1 MPTRG
6 GAERAARD
14 LLLTAWA
21 EDLKTC
27 RLPVDSYY
35 IARRLG
41 LKVYFAALQE
51 DVSGMLAKRPGQDP
65 EVYVNAKDSTNRQ
78 RFSCAH
84 EIGHYL
90 KRVTGRKDDAWGYID
105 RRGPSASRGT
115 NADEIYA
122 NQFAAELLM
131 PEERVRDLHQTL
143 SPAAM
148 AVRFEVSLG
157 AMKFRLENLD
167 LTS

>member
-1 MPTRG
+1 
-6 GAERAARD
+6 
-14 LLLTAWA
+14 
-21 EDLKTC
+21 
-27 RLPVDSYY
+27 
-35 IARRLG
+35 
-41 LKVYFAALQE
+41 
-51 DVSGMLAKRPGQDP
+51 MLAKRAGQDP
-65 EVYVNAKDSTNRQ
+65 EIYVNAGDSDNRQ

-90 KRVTGRKDDAWGYID
+90 KRVTGRKDDTWGYID
-105 RRGPSASRGT
+105 RRGPSASGGT

-148 AVRFEVSLG
+148 AVEFDVSLG
-157 AMKFRLENLD
+157 AMKFRLENLR
-167 LTS
+167 LT